1 MTSPTQKDA
10 SQQSG
15 GGGDHFELDSFP
27 SFAVSQSQD
36 EGPFM
41 YSSDKED
48 EKELAEAF
56 GEQQEHDVKDFELSC
71 SPNHDNHEDGD
82 DTLSVPAGPYVD
94 SQVDMKRLNRL
105 RQLNES
111 HGDVGDVEEIGSL
124 DESTQ
129 LVRPGSQLETQLTQP
144 AHSPQSQSQAENTQ
158 QVQQSQSQSQ
168 SGETQQVQE
177 PIDQS
182 QSEETQQVQEPMDQI
197 DATQPVQMTPRVGKL
212 GDWKTPYRGV
222 IASSPQWTQPVG
234 DSPTQP
240 VRGADAT
247 QPVHETPATYRF
259 GAMLQPIKETEN
271 DDAVMQVTSTP
282 LFTKASGGDSDPMP
296 VDDME
301 AIQSGDEEEDHGDK
315 KGTESPRIIQDT
327 VVRLNRTQ
335 PAPHLAHGTPTR
347 GFKSNSEV
355 IRQPKNAERAIR
367 RVQSDSDN
375 DNDQPA
381 QLAPQRKSVCGW
393 VHWQDGRVYPV
404 KVIEPNEGSFSGRI
418 DKKARLDVIFGPDGR
433 EGEIAKSS
441 LFALDVGEDDQVK
454 VQDDKKEVY
463 RVLELVIVDKEAPI
477 SSAGTN
483 ESTGDGL
490 GIETTSGHEHVK
502 IGIVDSSNRRKK
514 SKREPRVVAV
524 SELYMTNKLWAKY
537 RERREG
543 PHNLLQEQVTSPM
556 ESRTRTKTMTINGDA
571 PGAGEFGYRE
581 DSGGSGGEPVVV
593 SKVFDGCVFSVTME
607 EDTAVMA
614 RAIEQHGGVVVTQGF
629 RELMEAE
636 PVGELRFAG
645 VIAKGPKRTFKYL
658 EGLALGWPCLSRLF
672 IDDCIAEQQLVDW
685 GPYLLSA
692 GTSDVLDNAP
702 CSQDVWQFR
711 LNWSQGMS
719 LSEQF
724 EHRRR
729 VLESVGVDIYL
740 MEPPRSHVRDDSVD
754 FIKLLVEIAKGAD
767 TRVHRVDR
775 LEDVPEG
782 SIVVENFD
790 NKHSGTGQSVTKD
803 RQALQSVQTGQGHR
817 TIVYNR
823 QWVIQC
829 IINRRIV

>member
-15 GGGDHFELDSFP
+15 DGGDHFELDSFP

-41 YSSDKED
+41 YSSDKDD
-48 EKELAEAF
+48 EKEIAEAF
-56 GEQQEHDVKDFELSC
+56 GEQQDQDVKDFELSS
-71 SPNHDNHEDGD
+71 SPNQENGD

-94 SQVDMKRLNRL
+94 SQVDIKRLNRL

-111 HGDVGDVEEIGSL
+111 HGDLGDVEEMESL

-144 AHSPQSQSQAENTQ
+144 AHP
-158 QVQQSQSQSQ
+158 SQSQSQ
-168 SGETQQVQE
+168 KTQQVQE
-177 PIDQS
+177 PI
-182 QSEETQQVQEPMDQI
+182 DQI

-222 IASSPQWTQPVG
+222 IADSPQWTQPIS

-240 VRGADAT
+240 VRGVDAT

-259 GAMLQPIKETEN
+259 GAMLQPIKEHEN

-282 LFTKASGGDSDPMP
+282 LFTKASGGDSDPTP

-301 AIQSGDEEEDHGDK
+301 AIQSGDEEEDHGDNK
-315 KGTESPRIIQDT
+315 KDTESPRIIQDT

-347 GFKSNSEV
+347 GFKSNSEIV
-355 IRQPKNAERAIR
+355 RPPKSGERAIR

-381 QLAPQRKSVCGW
+381 QLAETKSVCGW

-404 KVIEPNEGSFSGRI
+404 KVIESNEGPFSGRL
-418 DKKARLDVIFGPDGR
+418 DKNARLDVIFGPDGR

-463 RVLELVIVDKEAPI
+463 RVLELVKLDKEAPI

-483 ESTGDGL
+483 DSTGDGL
-490 GIETTSGHEHVK
+490 GIETTSGHEHVR

-524 SELYMTNKLWAKY
+524 SELYMTTKLWTKY

-543 PHNLLQEQVTSPM
+543 PHNVLQEQMTSPM
-556 ESRTRTKTMTINGDA
+556 ESRTRTKTMTINGD
-571 PGAGEFGYRE
+571 GSGGEFGYRE
-581 DSGGSGGEPVVV
+581 DSGSGPEPIVV
-593 SKVFDGCVFSVTME
+593 SKVFEGCVFSVTME
-607 EDTAVMA
+607 EDTAVMT

-629 RELMEAE
+629 RELMDGFSDINVDAH
-636 PVGELRFAG
+636 VRELRFAG

-711 LNWSQGMS
+711 ANWSQGMS

-724 EHRRR
+724 ERRRR

-740 MEPPRSHVRDDSVD
+740 MEPPRSQARDDSVD

-790 NKHSGTGQSVTKD
+790 NKHSRTGQSLTKD
-803 RQALQSVQTGQGHR
+803 RQALHSVQNGSSNR
-817 TIVYNR
+817 TVVYNR